1 MAVPAEGPVEGHI
14 SDETG
19 HVTGVSRA
27 LLGTGLALTG
37 VGIIV
42 FLIAVFRG
50 LLRAADGSSAA
61 DTMLPWLPL
70 GGAVTVVGLIVAAVA
85 MFLARRSAGE

>member
-1 MAVPAEGPVEGHI
+1 MAVPAEGHI

-19 HVTGVSRA
+19 RVSGVSRA

-37 VGIIV
+37 AGILL
-42 FLIAVFRG
+42 FLVAVFRG

-70 GGAVTVVGLIVAAVA
+70 GGVVTVVGLAVAAGA